1 MCGSVGGST
10 DEPESEP
17 RLRSSSGSDPCGSG
31 SSPRKSPDPWVRIRI
46 IRGSS
51 RKQPYDELYVTADGN
66 FRHHTRNKATDHEDY
81 SLYGDAGFFASEQG
95 LEAHLKK
102 VGKTDKEPSDCHTF
116 KASGYKGHS
125 GPVTGLVAVVCRHGL
140 VVGGSVVNLEKG
152 ERFAMVDYSIMSAG
166 GQFKDLRKWK
176 LWYDVGCQFSI
187 KLDARIEA
195 MKMYASQITPIKWL
209 SERIRPTV
217 IEVAIGDFHI
227 RAHKTECHVC
237 YNGNL
242 RVGGARMAGEMC
254 EHVWARINI
263 VANRTKEMGRANRA
277 DTTHRALDHLN
288 MDKIVRMP
296 EALRG
301 YYLVGAKRYEE
312 DRKYLEGM
320 EKSLETSLRGLVGT
334 WSTELRTW
342 YENIADVNVKDKRN
356 VATNP
361 FVLDA
366 TLDVGF
372 EGMTARLREGQD
384 QELKGIGTTE
394 AGGITEAIDAMIR
407 LENEKRDLLAALQ
420 VFDHQSPTHWK
431 QHKQDFENFLVQSTE
446 AWESYNRHITPI
458 FQVVAEQL
466 RAANASPESQYPW
479 ADDPLEAEP
488 EIDPKSVGS
497 LTVQRWIPE
506 IQQVRIVFPSSYHS
520 KIRSDP
526 AMAAAVAVERRMR
539 EGQAR
544 DALAEYRVIL
554 AGGVSWKLMSLQMIG
569 HKNRQMNTNAK
580 QTTETRL
587 SQERR
592 LFNRYQQLLVRLGMK
607 IDQQQQRDLKL
618 DDRLV
623 TTLGQRRAGDT
634 HKAGDWLWGDAK
646 WIFDMKDKEQRTFVL
661 ASEYHVILLSGIME
675 RWKEEMFLRSE
686 EMFRMVMMLEYEIGK
701 YELISEREKEEG
713 RKGGAVFYNRCK
725 YDRKRL
731 LDRTKKTFEGIPFMQ
746 TMGLGAEAKHPAP
759 VTKPLKGKKG
769 GKGKQRCEGLP
780 FEEEEEVGTIS
791 STISASKPPE
801 SRRETRPA
809 GSERLRAEVNARAFA
824 LPEGRRG
831 VLTYSAIFHP
841 HFQDVAK
848 RMTFQIKQP
857 KDGESTDGPLERDAT
872 RGPVP
877 ISPRNNDRSS
887 IREMFEAYGNEMV
900 HGEVHVASDWTSDA
914 CPKGTR
920 GLCVGK
926 GRTNGEASEEFWASF
941 TRSYALDVQRKGQKS
956 KEAALHQAQKRLQN
970 WVEYGTPFSKRRR
983 DDDEGDV
990 EDGPDVEARALKR
1003 RREHHE
1009 RSQGGSESHVETDGE
1024 EKMECDD

>member
-320 EKSLETSLRGLVGT
+320 EESLETSLRGLVGT

-384 QELKGIGTTE
+384 QELKGVGTTE

-506 IQQVRIVFPSSYHS
+506 IQQ
-520 KIRSDP
+520 
-526 AMAAAVAVERRMR
+526 
-539 EGQAR
+539 
-544 DALAEYRVIL
+544 
-554 AGGVSWKLMSLQMIG
+554 MIG

-661 ASEYHVILLSGIME
+661 ASEHHVILLSGIME

-686 EMFRMVMMLEYEIGK
+686 EMFRM
-701 YELISEREKEEG
+701 REKEEG

-769 GKGKQRCEGLP
+769 GR
-780 FEEEEEVGTIS
+780 
-791 STISASKPPE
+791 ASNGAKALENTKE
-801 SRRETRPA
+801 SRDGHRRETRPA
-809 GSERLRAEVNARAFA
+809 GSERLRAEVNAHAFA

-877 ISPRNNDRSS
+877 ISPHNNDRSS

-970 WVEYGTPFSKRRR
+970 WVKYGTPFSKRRC